1 MTRNFLWS
9 LFCDDINLQL
19 EASFVLWGEGICFL
33 GSFCLVPVINADMQ
47 LQVRGFFLFARN
59 LNFYWKLWANFIQ
72 S

>member
-47 LQVRGFFLFARN
+47 LQVRGFFFCLQE
-59 LNFYWKLWANFIQ
+59 I
-72 S
+72 

>member
-19 EASFVLWGEGICFL
+19 EDSFVLWGEGICFL

-47 LQVRGFFLFARN
+47 LQVTVFFVCKKF
-59 LNFYWKLWANFIQ
+59 KLLLEIMGKFH
-72 S
+72 ST